1 MRRHIGIVV
10 ALALLMTAPPQFV
23 LSEDMVPVEI
33 LTADSQDDAGDAE
46 VQAAAEAEAQAAAQ
60 AAAEAEAQAAAQAA
74 AEAEAQAAAQAAAEA
89 EAQAAAQAA
98 AEAEAQAAAEAQ
110 AQAAAQAAAQAEA
123 QAAPEAESAAVET
136 LADSAPAPTQSAESV
151 ELSDE
156 TDGADDSQSV
166 EEQEALSE
174 ETESTQPAEEVM
186 LASEDITEAATEAE
200 ETEEDLEAAE
210 GEDTYAYAFESAEV
224 ETPSL
229 GGPYT
234 LGSSL
239 GGLAAPS
246 TSYRITVTH
255 TLPDSTIENTTV
267 VQTVSGSGTWQR
279 GTSSSGPWEILDLST
294 VPSDKSEVYVRYCVP
309 ETELSFMGMDGTEQV
324 LSVPKAESEAVLLS
338 RKYPQLFSPTIAQ
351 NGSVADYAF
360 TMEGYPGTSIT
371 LCLVDASGATLGG
384 GTVTMTDLPSSKKVV
399 NHFLNADW
407 DINIF
412 GLQESDINQHVRLKV
427 VQNAVDGDAISPCDP
442 FYSNELYLVTPIRGK
457 VALPAAISVGDEVA
471 VDLSQMKNVSNL
483 GLNYQWYLG
492 GGDSAKAVSGGNG
505 STYIVSIEDMIAYGS
520 KVLSCSVTDVLGKT
534 LHTQEVT
541 VQPLD
546 LSGSKVDIDWDE
558 EAVYTGS
565 KSFPTGIIVSVGGY
579 EVPEDMWK
587 VSKVNGKNCVNIG
600 EAWMKIKGLGE
611 YVTGVAT
618 VKYKIGNGTK
628 PQPKPTPAP
637 KAAPAPAPADLTVTD
652 SLGKAKRYEIRI
664 VDETSEDQSE
674 NADQAD
680 AARIYEVNTF
690 DDSTVDGE
698 IVYSQR
704 NLHITR
710 DMINKAKEAGC
721 SVIRLR
727 VKDGGI
733 DLAISELTKD
743 SYTVRLA
750 PEDGKDVTS
759 EESNILSQYNP
770 QGEMYRV
777 SVRTKNADGEEI
789 DVIDTMLEAKALLF
803 GDREANTECLQI
815 AYDNLEPAVNNVKI
829 KSAGSTN
836 YLSASIFKRS
846 LFSGTLVG

>member
-1 MRRHIGIVV
+1 MKRRMRRHIGIVA
-10 ALALLMTAPPQFV
+10 ALALLMTLPPQFV
-23 LSEDMVPVEI
+23 LSEDMVPVQI
-33 LTADSQDDAGDAE
+33 LTADSQDEAE
-46 VQAAAEAEAQAAAQ
+46 QAEMQAAAEAEAQAAAEAEAQ

-98 AEAEAQAAAEAQ
+98 AEAEAQAAAEAE
-110 AQAAAQAAAQAEA
+110 AQAAAQAAAEAEA
-123 QAAPEAESAAVET
+123 QAAVETPVEAAPAQGAESSESPDE
-136 LADSAPAPTQSAESV
+136 ADE
-151 ELSDE
+151 
-156 TDGADDSQSV
+156 ADDSQSA
-166 EEQEALSE
+166 EEQEVLPE
-174 ETESTQPAEEVM
+174 ETEGSEPAEEE
-186 LASEDITEAATEAE
+186 LTAAEETAPEAE

-210 GEDTYAYAFESAEV
+210 GEETYAYALDSIDV
-224 ETPSL
+224 GTPSL

-234 LGSSL
+234 IETSIS
-239 GGLAAPS
+239 GLTAPA
-246 TSYRITVTH
+246 TTYTIAVTH
-255 TLPDSTIENTTV
+255 TFPDSTVEDMTKEE
-267 VQTVSGSGTWQR
+267 TVSDAGIWQY
-279 GTSSSGPWEILDLST
+279 GTSSSGPWSELTT
-294 VPSDKSEVYVRYCVP
+294 VPSDKSEVYVRYYVP
-309 ETELSFMGMDGTEQV
+309 ARELSFMGMDGTEQS
-324 LSVPKAESEAVLLS
+324 LSVPEAASEAVVLN

-351 NGSVADYAF
+351 NGNYADYAF
-360 TMEGYPGTSIT
+360 TMDGYPGTSIT
-371 LCLVDASGATLGG
+371 MCLVNRSGAMIGS
-384 GTVTMTDLPSSKKVV
+384 GTVNMTDLPSAKKVV
-399 NHFLNADW
+399 NHFLSGEW
-407 DINIF
+407 DLNLF
-412 GLQESDINQHVRLKV
+412 GLQESDINQYARLKV
-427 VQNAVDGDAISPCDP
+427 VQNEVATDAISPCAP
-442 FYSNELYLVTPIRGK
+442 FYSNELYLVSPIRGK
-457 VALPAAISVGDEVA
+457 VALPSPISVGTEVS
-471 VDLSQMKNVSNL
+471 VDKSQMKNISNL

-492 GGDSAKAVSGGNG
+492 AGDSAKPVSGGND
-505 STYIVSIEDMIAYGS
+505 STYIVSIEDLVSYGS
-520 KVLSCSVTDVLGKT
+520 KVLSCSITDVLGKT
-534 LHTQEVT
+534 LYTQEVT

-546 LSGSKVDIDWDE
+546 LSSPEVDIDWDE

-565 KSFPTGIIVSVGGY
+565 KTFPSDIIVSVGSY
-579 EVPEDMWK
+579 EIPKDMWK
-587 VSKVNGKNCVNIG
+587 VGKVSGKNCVNIG
-600 EAWMKIKGLGE
+600 EAWMTIKGIGE
-611 YVTGVAT
+611 FVTGSVK
-618 VKYKIGNGTK
+618 VKYKIGNGSK

-637 KAAPAPAPADLTVTD
+637 KAAPAPAPEDLTVTD

-664 VDETSEDQSE
+664 VDETTEDQSE
-674 NADQAD
+674 DEQAE
-680 AARIYEVNTF
+680 AAKIYEVNTF

-698 IVYSQR
+698 TVYSQR

-750 PEDGKDVTS
+750 PEDGKDLTS
-759 EESNILSQYNP
+759 EESSILAQYNP

-815 AYDNLEPAVNNVKI
+815 AYDNLEPAVNNVKV